1 MNLIETEKKWCL
13 PGTGL
18 GGQKW
23 LKVVKGY
30 KTSVLRWVI
39 SGDVMHSMVTIVKNA
54 VVYIWKLIRE

>member
-30 KTSVLRWVI
+30 KTSVLRWII
-39 SGDVMHSMVTIVKNA
+39 SGDVIVKNA